1 MSGRKNFYFI
11 YLMAICAA
19 WIFFFAGSSLV
30 RAEAV
35 GGAPVKHAIHG
46 PITCE
51 VIPDVVSINSFYHG
65 AKLVIT
71 GKSDPKDEIIIMIS
85 SPVGESSLKYMG
97 KAAGLFWMKV
107 GDMEFKP
114 VSNVYLV
121 YTTGKLE
128 GITSPDERMKRRLGY
143 DALKSQVEIAS
154 SKGSV
159 DKERWFNEFIK
170 FKEKDRL
177 YGINEG
183 VVVKD
188 NQGGYSLN
196 VNWPYQAP
204 PETYTI
210 EAFAVRDGAAY
221 AKATQELIIK
231 KTGIVNLL
239 SDLAFKNAAIYGL
252 IAIIIAMA
260 AGLVVGLIFKGGG
273 GH

>member
-1 MSGRKNFYFI
+1 MFERRNFYFI
-11 YLMAICAA
+11 YLMAVCAA
-19 WIFFFAGSSLV
+19 LILFSAGSSLV
-30 RAEAV
+30 CAEVV
-35 GGAPVKHAIHG
+35 GGVPAKHAIQG

-51 VIPDVVSINSFYHG
+51 VIPDVISIDSFYHG
-65 AKLVIT
+65 AKLLIT
-71 GKSDPKDEIIIMIS
+71 GKSDPKDEIIIVIS
-85 SPVGESSLKYMG
+85 SPTGESSLKYMG
-97 KAAGLFWMKV
+97 KAAGLFWMKI

-128 GITSPDERMKRRLGY
+128 EITTPAERMKRRLGY
-143 DALKSQVEIAS
+143 DALKSQIEITS
-154 SKGSV
+154 SKGPV

-177 YGINEG
+177 YGVNEG

-188 NQGGYSLN
+188 GKGGYSLKI
-196 VNWPYQAP
+196 NWPYQAP

-210 EAFAVRDGAAY
+210 EAFAVRDGIAY

-231 KTGIVNLL
+231 KTGMVKLL

-252 IAIIIAMA
+252 IAIIIAMI